1 MKKPSFNLKKTRVT
15 IAVLF
20 FVAVSGIYQCKS
32 SVEEDL
38 APIEMAKD
46 NTVAAISS
54 SNNFVNNTTLKSAF
68 SFPFGAAVVKELLEN
83 KAYSDALKRDY
94 SSLSS
99 QSNMKFRSLHPS
111 EDTYTFDK
119 ADYIVNFAQANNMRV
134 HGHVLIWGKDA
145 TLPAWVLNNKGDKA
159 AFEKIMKSHIQT
171 VVKHFKGKVASWDVV
186 NEAYADN
193 GTLKDNIWLRK
204 IGPGYIDKAFAY
216 AHAADPSAKLF
227 YNDYGQEFGGSKM
240 RAIMAMVKNLKS
252 RNIRI
257 DGMGFQMHTV
267 LRITVSKIQE
277 QFLQVAN
284 AGLLVHVSE
293 MDISVKY
300 QQPKYFDFTSALDT
314 ELAAKYKE
322 IVQAYL
328 TAVPKKLQFGI
339 TTWGVGDADA
349 YNNVGVP
356 ARNADYPLLFDK
368 NYVPKKAYKS
378 VIEAGLGK

>member
-1 MKKPSFNLKKTRVT
+1 MRKETLNFKKTG
-15 IAVLF
+15 IIGAILF
-20 FVAVSGIYQCKS
+20 FVSVSGLYQCKS

-38 APIEMAKD
+38 VPLEIEKD
-46 NTVAAISS
+46 NTVAAISGK
-54 SNNFVNNTTLKSAF
+54 SNYVNNTTLKSAF
-68 SFPFGAAVVKELLEN
+68 TFPFGAAVVKELLEN
-83 KAYSDALKRDY
+83 KAYSDVLKRDFN
-94 SSLSS
+94 SLTS

-111 EDTYTFDK
+111 ENTYTFEK
-119 ADYIVNFAQANNMRV
+119 ADFIVNFAQTNKMRV
-134 HGHVLIWGKDA
+134 HGHVLIWGKDS
-145 TLPAWVLNNKGDKA
+145 TLPAWVVNYKGDKA
-159 AFEKIMKSHIQT
+159 AFEKLMKAHITT

-252 RNIRI
+252 KGIAI

-267 LRITVSKIQE
+267 LRITVSKIKD
-277 QFLQVAN
+277 QFLAVAN

-293 MDISVKY
+293 MDITVKY
-300 QQPKYFDFTSALDT
+300 QQPKYFDLTQALST
-314 ELAAKYKE
+314 QLAAKYKE

-339 TTWGVGDADA
+339 TTWGVADADA
-349 YNNVGVP
+349 YNNVNVP

-368 NYVPKKAYKS
+368 NYLPKEAYKS
-378 VIEAGLGK
+378 VIQAGLGK